1 MPDSFQLPDFYP
13 RPPRGGRR
21 DLLALSNSADLFLS
35 TPSARRATRW
45 ILLRLRCSRISIHA
59 LREEGDHLRVLQAQ
73 DQTISIHALREEGD
87 QDHRQVGS
95 SDFISIHALREEGD
109 DSTVGVGRQVEISI
123 HALREEG
130 DKRSASSRSC
140 GAYFYP
146 RPPRGGRPSSET
158 IQPAQANFYPRPPR
172 GGRRDAGGDNAV
184 SSLFLSTPSARRA
197 TVWPSMETA
206 QAYAFLST
214 PSARRATFQGWCY
227 TELAYISIHA
237 LREEGDLCSR
247 IRNQKDI
254 HFYPRPP
261 RGGRHVVV
269 PLVFDLDGFLSTP
282 SARRA
287 TPENVVI
294 SKMPEISIHAL
305 REEGDCRR

>member
-1 MPDSFQLPDFYP
+1 MQISIH
-13 RPPRGGRR
+13 
-21 DLLALSNSADLFLS
+21 ALREEGDVVTVVEPHLNQRFLS

-45 ILLRLRCSRISIHA
+45 ILLRLRCSR
-59 LREEGDHLRVLQAQ
+59 
-73 DQTISIHALREEGD
+73 
-87 QDHRQVGS
+87 
-95 SDFISIHALREEGD
+95 ISIHALREEGD

-261 RGGRHVVV
+261 RGGRRSDNPPKPPDSHFYPRPPRGGRHVVV

-287 TPENVVI
+287 TPFLI
-294 SKMPEISIHAL
+294 L
-305 REEGDCRR
+305 

>member
-1 MPDSFQLPDFYP
+1 MGDRAYIKFVI
-13 RPPRGGRR
+13 
-21 DLLALSNSADLFLS
+21 FLS
-35 TPSARRATRW
+35 TPSARRAT
-45 ILLRLRCSRISIHA
+45 LCCTGAGCKTLISIHA

-140 GAYFYP
+140 GAY
-146 RPPRGGRPSSET
+146 
-158 IQPAQANFYPRPPR
+158 FYPRPPR

-261 RGGRHVVV
+261 RGGRRSDNPPKPPDSHFYPRPPRGGRHVVV

-287 TPENVVI
+287 TPFLI
-294 SKMPEISIHAL
+294 L
-305 REEGDCRR
+305 